1 MQIREGA
8 FRSEGFTL
16 IEALV
21 ALVIL
26 ALLLLGL
33 LAGLLTVI
41 QYNLLNYMRDEA
53 KNLALECA
61 ENIRNTPLSSLQAG
75 NVVCN
80 SQNFVNVDTPCTNVG
95 AMVSAGTAERIRRQV
110 RNTYVDYS
118 IGWNLQQ
125 VGDVMQVQIQV
136 CWNYRNRSY
145 THTIT
150 TVVGGS

>member
-75 NVVCN
+75 NVVCG
-80 SQNFVNVDTPCTNVG
+80 SQNFANVDTPCTNVG

-125 VGDVMQVQIQV
+125 VGSVWQVRIEV